1 MPGIEA
7 IRISHR
13 HPRVGLTT
21 DANPIINKEPDN
33 QNICE
38 IEGKRID

>member
-13 HPRVGLTT
+13 QPRVGLTT
-21 DANPIINKEPDN
+21 EANPIINKEPDN
-33 QNICE
+33 QNTCE
-38 IEGKRID
+38 MEKQRID